1 MDKEIEILDGDEPI
15 EYQDVNLN
23 TITAGVTPPTTDLSN
38 MEGFE
43 NDIGILND
51 IIKIRSDFVRNIS
64 QQFINGAIMN
74 PKDLEAVNSVMS
86 QLSSDILAKV
96 KLIKD
101 SSLQEAKNN
110 NDAQFAQLALSLMG
124 NRSKELTVLREAIEN
139 KQVDV
144 DADTDQLLNELEVKE
159 LNNFEILPTELD
171 ENKE

>member
-23 TITAGVTPPTTDLSN
+23 TITAGVTSPTTDLSN